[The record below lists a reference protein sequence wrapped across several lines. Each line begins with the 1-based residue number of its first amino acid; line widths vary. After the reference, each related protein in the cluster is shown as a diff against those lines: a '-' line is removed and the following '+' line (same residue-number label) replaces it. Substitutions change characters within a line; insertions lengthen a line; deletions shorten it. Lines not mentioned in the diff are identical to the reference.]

1 MAIEKRLVDEI
12 ESEFEELESMEV
24 GSDKYRNTV
33 DGLTKLVDRAI
44 EIKKI
49 DAEQSEKIRA
59 QNAEEDFKRQQM
71 QEDKKDRWIRNGIA
85 AAGVVLPTLVTVW
98 GALKTFQFEE
108 TGTVTTSIGRGF
120 INKLLPKK

>member
-120 INKLLPKK
+120 INKLLPRK